1 MRIFIAQALF
11 IQLLV
16 ALASSTS
23 TATKFRD
30 KKQPRCERIDYQLCR
45 DLPYNA
51 TGFPNLAGD
60 ESARDAQDTLASFQP
75 LINSQCSEQLRF
87 FLCSV
92 YFPMCN
98 EKIPQPIGPCR
109 PLCETV
115 RDKCLPLLKDFGF
128 SWPTQID
135 CSKFIL
141 ENNNEDMCMRG
152 PNEEGVIARTPEE
165 QDKEDCPPEH
175 IYVNR
180 SGRCIPICAA
190 GQGIKQADR
199 ESASTALFA
208 LSIISI
214 VLTAICVLTF
224 VMRYTIQSGTFRRH
238 CLTALPETSLLW
250 TALSF
255 ALSSIVY
262 LFSLLYREQIS
273 CTDYSSH
280 LLFVVGDLPHTPC
293 ASVSALLYYFGT
305 AGRLWW
311 LVLCCTWNQQTTRSG
326 NLEKYRVQI
335 QALAWAAPLGLV
347 LFALMARSTGGDPLS
362 GVCVIGAASKALD
375 GVFNLLRDLVFV
387 IASCI
392 PLLVGFRG
400 MLTSP
405 QATVAA
411 GLEGALYPTAALFY
425 MLSFV
430 NDAWQPSMHW
440 THSWNIVSALKILI
454 DPILGVLA
462 ASACL
467 LHIIINLCR
476 AIRSPVADKHG
487 YQPAVPRIP
496 QPAIPVSI
504 RSHNTYATTSQRMP
518 IC

>member
-1 MRIFIAQALF
+1 MHL
-11 IQLLV
+11 IQ
-16 ALASSTS
+16 
-23 TATKFRD
+23 
-30 KKQPRCERIDYQLCR
+30 
-45 DLPYNA
+45 
-51 TGFPNLAGD
+51 
-60 ESARDAQDTLASFQP
+60 
-75 LINSQCSEQLRF
+75 
-87 FLCSV
+87 
-92 YFPMCN
+92 
-98 EKIPQPIGPCR
+98 IPQPIGPCR

-128 SWPTQID
+128 SWPTQNRLPA
-135 CSKFIL
+135 SLSL

-152 PNEEGVIARTPEE
+152 PNEEGVIARSPEE
-165 QDKEDCPPEH
+165 YDKEDCPPEH

-190 GQGIKQADR
+190 GQGIKQIDR
-199 ESASTALFA
+199 ESASTALFV
-208 LSIISI
+208 LSIISLVI
-214 VLTAICVLTF
+214 TAICVLTF
-224 VMRYTIQSGTFRRH
+224 VMRRH

-293 ASVSALLYYFGT
+293 ACVAALLYYFGT

-335 QALAWAAPLGLV
+335 QVLAWAAPLGLV
-347 LFALMARSTGGDPLS
+347 L
-362 GVCVIGAASKALD
+362 D
-375 GVFNLLRDLVFV
+375 GVFNLFRDLVFV
-387 IASCI
+387 IAACI

-405 QATVAA
+405 QATFGA
-411 GLEGALYPTAALFY
+411 GLEGALYPAAALFY
-425 MLSFV
+425 MLSFI

-440 THSWNIVSALKILI
+440 TRSWNIVSALKILI

-476 AIRSPVADKHG
+476 LLLLTSTG
-487 YQPAVPRIP
+487 YQPAGMHEFHSNSCERSFPQHLCDHITTIAYLLVISPRTVPLSCGPMLRDKRS
-496 QPAIPVSI
+496 SI
-504 RSHNTYATTSQRMP
+504 YEL
-518 IC
+518 IG

>member
-1 MRIFIAQALF
+1 MFVTLW
-11 IQLLV
+11 LWYWLV
-16 ALASSTS
+16 SVAATTSAS
-23 TATKFRD
+23 AKFRGTAE
-30 KKQPRCERIDYQLCR
+30 KKPRCERIDYEMCR

-109 PLCETV
+109 PLCESV

-152 PNEEGVIARTPEE
+152 PNEEGVIAKTPEVH
-165 QDKEDCPPEH
+165 DTDDCPPEH

-190 GQGIKQADR
+190 GQGIKQSDR
-199 ESASTALFA
+199 ESASTALFV
-208 LSIISI
+208 LSIISLVI
-214 VLTAICVLTF
+214 TAICVLTF
-224 VMRYTIQSGTFRRH
+224 IMRRH

-293 ASVSALLYYFGT
+293 ACVSALLYYFGT

-335 QALAWAAPLGLV
+335 QVLAWAAPLGLV
-347 LFALMARSTGGDPLS
+347 LFALMARSTGADPLS
-362 GVCVIGAASKALD
+362 GVCVVGAASKVLD
-375 GVFNLLRDLVFV
+375 GVFNLFRDLVFV
-387 IASCI
+387 CAACI

-400 MLTSP
+400 LLTSP
-405 QATVAA
+405 QATFGA
-411 GLEGALYPTAALFY
+411 GLEGALYPAAALFF

-440 THSWNIVSALKILI
+440 TRSWNIVSALKILI

-467 LHIIINLCR
+467 LHIIVNLCR
-476 AIRSPVADKHG
+476 AIRSPVGDKHG

-496 QPAIPVSI
+496 QPAIPVSV

>member
-1 MRIFIAQALF
+1 
-11 IQLLV
+11 LLV
-16 ALASSTS
+16 
-23 TATKFRD
+23 
-30 KKQPRCERIDYQLCR
+30 
-45 DLPYNA
+45 
-51 TGFPNLAGD
+51 FPNLAGD
-60 ESARDAQDTLASFQP
+60 ESAGDAQDTLASFQP

-98 EKIPQPIGPCR
+98 EKILQPIGPCR
-109 PLCETV
+109 PLCESV

-165 QDKEDCPPEH
+165 HDKEGCPPEH

-199 ESASTALFA
+199 ESASTALFV
-208 LSIISI
+208 LSTISI
-214 VLTAICVLTF
+214 VMTAICILSVLF
-224 VMRYTIQSGTFRRH
+224 SRH

-250 TALSF
+250 TTLSF

-280 LLFVVGDLPHTPC
+280 LVFVVGGLPHTPC
-293 ASVSALLYYFGT
+293 ACVSTLLYYFGC
-305 AGRLWW
+305 AGRIWW

-326 NLEKYRVQI
+326 NLVSSFSSLI
-335 QALAWAAPLGLV
+335 AWASPLGLV
-347 LFALMARSTGGDPLS
+347 LLALMARSTGADPLS
-362 GVCVIGAASKALD
+362 GICVVGAASK
-375 GVFNLLRDLVFV
+375 VCYSNLRTE
-387 IASCI
+387 
-392 PLLVGFRG
+392 LLCLIFESISNKFYNLCYFIILKIFR
-400 MLTSP
+400 
-405 QATVAA
+405 
-411 GLEGALYPTAALFY
+411 
-425 MLSFV
+425 LSFV

-440 THSWNIVSALKILI
+440 MRSWNIVSALKILI

-467 LHIIINLCR
+467 LHIIVNLCR
-476 AIRSPVADKHG
+476 AIRSPVTDKHG

-496 QPAIPVSI
+496 QPAIPVSV
-504 RSHNTYATTSQRMP
+504 RSHTTYATTTQRLP

>member
-1 MRIFIAQALF
+1 M
-11 IQLLV
+11 LV
-16 ALASSTS
+16 RTLMFLYSLVILTLST
-23 TATKFRD
+23 TKFRD
-30 KKQPRCERIDYQLCR
+30 RKTSRCERIEYELCR
-45 DLPYNA
+45 DLPYNT

-60 ESARDAQDTLASFQP
+60 ESAGDAQDTLASFQP

-98 EKIPQPIGPCR
+98 EKILQPIGPCR
-109 PLCETV
+109 PLCESV

-135 CSKFIL
+135 CNKFIL

-152 PNEEGVIARTPEE
+152 PNEEGVIPKTPEE
-165 QDKEDCPPEH
+165 HDKEGCPPEH

-199 ESASTALFA
+199 ESASTALFI
-208 LSIISI
+208 LSTISI
-214 VLTAICVLTF
+214 VMTAICVLTF
-224 VMRYTIQSGTFRRH
+224 VMRRH

-250 TALSF
+250 TSLSF

-280 LLFVVGDLPHTPC
+280 LVFVVGGLPHTPC
-293 ASVSALLYYFGT
+293 ACVSTLLYYFGC
-305 AGRLWW
+305 AGRIWW

-335 QALAWAAPLGLV
+335 QVIAWASPLGLV
-347 LFALMARSTGGDPLS
+347 LLALMARSTGADPLS
-362 GVCVIGAASKALD
+362 GICIVGAASKILD
-375 GVFNLLRDLVFV
+375 GVFNLFRDLVFV
-387 IASCI
+387 IAVCI

-400 MLTSP
+400 MLTLP
-405 QATVAA
+405 QVTYGA
-411 GLEGALYPTAALFY
+411 GLEGALYPAAALFY

-440 THSWNIVSALKILI
+440 MRSWNIVSALKILI

-467 LHIIINLCR
+467 LHIIVNLCR
-476 AIRSPVADKHG
+476 AIRSPVTDKHG

-496 QPAIPVSI
+496 QPAIPVSV
-504 RSHNTYATTSQRMP
+504 RSHTTYATTTQRLP